1 MSILQVGVI
10 CIVGVGLIE
19 VFKGDQSEEL
29 SFPLRWWMTE
39 SKDFGKSTERT
50 KIAEIRQYAT
60 TFISLGGFGGD
71 SKEGVGDLEGRN

>member
-1 MSILQVGVI
+1 
-10 CIVGVGLIE
+10 
-19 VFKGDQSEEL
+19 
-29 SFPLRWWMTE
+29 MTE

-60 TFISLGGFGGD
+60 TFLRLGGFGGD

>member
-1 MSILQVGVI
+1 
-10 CIVGVGLIE
+10 
-19 VFKGDQSEEL
+19 
-29 SFPLRWWMTE
+29 MTE